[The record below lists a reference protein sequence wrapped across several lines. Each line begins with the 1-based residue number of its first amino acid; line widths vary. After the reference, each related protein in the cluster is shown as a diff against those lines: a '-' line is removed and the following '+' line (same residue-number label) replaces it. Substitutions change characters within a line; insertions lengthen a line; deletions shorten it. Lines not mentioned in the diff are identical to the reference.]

1 MPDQGDIVLV
11 PVPFTDL
18 SVHKQRPVIVI
29 SNDAYNHR
37 TTDIVVVA
45 MTSNPAQVD
54 YSFVITSSDLLKGQ
68 LNHPG
73 TIRVD
78 KLYTLSQ
85 SIVTRTFGR
94 VTPAVLDRI
103 RDLLT
108 ELVACKAQAC
118 VFGQGASRL
127 STSLAGTHHLNQGI
141 CNGDRWP

>member
-1 MPDQGDIVLV
+1 MPSQGDILLV

-18 SVHKQRPVIVI
+18 SVHKQRPIVVI
-29 SNDAYNHR
+29 SNDVYNR
-37 TTDIVVVA
+37 QTADIVVVA

-54 YSFVITSSDLLKGQ
+54 YGFVITSSDLQHGQ

-94 VTPAVLDRI
+94 VSPQTLDRI
-103 RDLLT
+103 RSMLR
-108 ELVACKAQAC
+108 ELVAAKA
-118 VFGQGASRL
+118 
-127 STSLAGTHHLNQGI
+127 
-141 CNGDRWP
+141 